1 MVSRTSQK
9 RQQNTREAQERA
21 APSTVRKGKL
31 AVPDEIVAAEKKK
44 GFDVAWIALSV
55 HNHPLDGN
63 VETKLMNGWAWIP
76 ADDYPRLVPPT
87 LPGRDKPMMIQRGG
101 QILCRKPTEQVLADR
116 AAVQAENMEALN
128 SVNWSDG
135 DNKVPQLGS
144 RETLVNQ
151 TKIERVVT
159 SNAGFKD

>member
-1 MVSRTSQK
+1 MAARTSQK
-9 RQQNTREAQERA
+9 RAATTREAQERA
-21 APSTVRKGKL
+21 TPSTVRKGKL
-31 AVPDEIVAAEKKK
+31 SVPDEIVAAEKRK

-63 VETKLMNGWAWIP
+63 VETKLMNGWEWIA
-76 ADDYPRLVPPT
+76 ADDYPRLVPPV

-101 QILCRKPTEQVLADR
+101 QILCRKRTEQVEADR
-116 AAVQAENMEALN
+116 GAVRAENMEALN

-135 DNKVPQLGS
+135 DNKVPQMGQ
-144 RETLVNQ
+144 RVTDVNQ
-151 TKIERVVT
+151 VKIERVVT